1 MVKCKACDKEFDT
14 DRQLHAHLKAH
25 DMRMVEYYQTYYP
38 KYDLHTGG
46 IIKFK
51 NKKQYL
57 SSDFNSRTNLRMWLK
72 SQTQQDAKDYCSSL
86 IVNRK
91 AEKELIYSPS
101 QVELRSILSPPIQY
115 YNELFGDY
123 YKLCSELGLKN
134 KYGKFNDIISGS
146 EWNKPEYKIFI
157 DTREQRPLRF
167 NNREVEIRKLD
178 YGDYAFNSKMATC
191 NCYIERKGLSDLI
204 GTLSGGYERF
214 LKEIERAKD
223 NEANLVILVESKFN
237 NALYFN
243 EQRKSYNKERVFKNV
258 KATPE
263 FIFHRIRNLIQRY
276 PHIQFLFVNGRKEA
290 ARVIERIFTCGCVYK
305 KIDLQLAYDLKI
317 L

>member
-1 MVKCKACDKEFDT
+1 MAKCKICEKEFDG

-25 DMRMVEYYQTYYP
+25 DLRMVEYYQTYYP
-38 KYDLHTGG
+38 KYDLHTGD

-72 SQTQQDAKDYCSSL
+72 GLSTQESKKYCSDL
-86 IVNRK
+86 IANRK
-91 AEKELIYSPS
+91 EEKELIYSPS

-115 YNELFGDY
+115 YNEIFGDY
-123 YKLCSELGLKN
+123 YNLCRELGLKN
-134 KYGKFNDIISGS
+134 KHANFNEIISGA
-146 EWNKPEYKIFI
+146 EWDKPEYKIFI
-157 DTREQRPLRF
+157 DTREQKPLRF
-167 NNREVEIRKLD
+167 SRGVEIRKLN
-178 YGDYAFNSKMATC
+178 YGDYAFSSKQATC
-191 NCYIERKGLSDLI
+191 NCYIERKGLSDFI
-204 GTLSGGYERF
+204 GTISGGYERF
-214 LKEIERAKD
+214 IKEIERAQED
-223 NEANLVILVESKFN
+223 EANLIILIESKFN

-243 EQRKSYNKERVFKNV
+243 QQRKSYNKERVFKNV

-263 FIFHRIRNLIQRY
+263 FVFHRVRNLIQRY

-290 ARVIERIFTCGCVYK
+290 SRIMERIFTCGCVYK
-305 KIDLQLAYDLKI
+305 KIDLQLAYDLKK

>member
-1 MVKCKACDKEFDT
+1 MAECIVCNKEFDS
-14 DRQLHAHLKAH
+14 DRQLHAHIKAH
-25 DMRMVEYYQTYYP
+25 DLRMVEYYQKHFP
-38 KYDLHTGG
+38 RHDFHTGD

-72 SQTQQDAKDYCSSL
+72 SQSEKDAKDYCTGL
-86 IVNRK
+86 ITNRK
-91 AEKELIYSPS
+91 QEKELIYSPS

-115 YNELFGDY
+115 YNEIFGDY
-123 YKLCSELGLKN
+123 YELCSSMGLKN
-134 KYGKFNDIISGS
+134 KYKKFNEIISGE

-157 DTREQRPLRF
+157 DTREQRPLKFSRG
-167 NNREVEIRKLD
+167 VEIRKLD
-178 YGDYAFNSKMATC
+178 YGDYAFSSSMATC
-191 NCYIERKGLSDLI
+191 DCYIERKGLSDFI

-214 LKEIERAKD
+214 VKEITRAQE
-223 NEANLVILVESKFN
+223 NEANLIILIESKFT

-263 FIFHRIRNLIQRY
+263 FIFHRVRSLTQKY
-276 PHIQFLFVNGRKEA
+276 PHIQFLFVNGRREA
-290 ARVIERIFTCGCVYK
+290 SRVMEKIFTCDCAYK
-305 KIDLQLAYDLKI
+305 NIDLQLAYDLKK

>member
-1 MVKCKACDKEFDT
+1 MAECVICNKEFDS
-14 DRQLHAHLKAH
+14 DRQLHAHIKAH
-25 DMRMVEYYQTYYP
+25 DLRMVEYYQKHFP
-38 KYDLHTGG
+38 RHDFHTGD

-72 SQTQQDAKDYCSSL
+72 GRSPQEAKDYCKGL
-86 IVNRK
+86 IIDRK
-91 AEKELIYSPS
+91 EEKELLYSPS
-101 QVELRSILSPPIQY
+101 QVELRSILSPPVQY
-115 YNELFGDY
+115 FNEIFGDY
-123 YKLCSELGLKN
+123 YKLCSSLGLKN
-134 KYGKFNDIISGS
+134 KYKESNEIVSGD

-167 NNREVEIRKLD
+167 SRGVEIRKLD
-178 YGDYAFNSKMATC
+178 YGDYAFSSSIATC
-191 NCYIERKGLSDLI
+191 NCYIERKGLSDFI

-214 LKEIERAKD
+214 VKEIVRAQE
-223 NEANLVILVESKFN
+223 NEANLIILIESKFT

-243 EQRKSYNKERVFKNV
+243 EQRKSYNKEKVFKSV

-263 FIFHRIRNLIQRY
+263 FIFHRVRSLAQKY

-290 ARVIERIFTCGCVYK
+290 SRVMERIFTCGCAYK
-305 KIDLQLAYDLKI
+305 DVDLQLAYDLKK

>member
-1 MVKCKACDKEFDT
+1 MVKCLACDKEFDA

-38 KYDLHTGG
+38 RYDLHTGD

-72 SQTQQDAKDYCSSL
+72 AQSQEDAKDYCSSL

-123 YKLCSELGLKN
+123 YKLCQELGLKN
-134 KYGKFNDIISGS
+134 KYGKFQDIVSGS
-146 EWNKPEYKIFI
+146 EWDKPEYKIFI

-167 NNREVEIRKLD
+167 SRGVEIRKLD
-178 YGDYAFNSKMATC
+178 YGDYAFNSKTATC

-223 NEANLVILVESKFN
+223 NEANLIILVESKFN

-290 ARVIERIFTCGCVYK
+290 ARVIERIFTCGCAYK